1 MQITYR
7 RLPCG
12 AVVPHTGWEERH
24 PGVHF
29 RAAVVADLHDEPYGK
44 LMEALR
50 RIAPDL
56 ILIPGDLTENL
67 TVLTDESGK
76 SDRPGLGFL
85 AEAAALAP
93 TFYAWGNHETGA
105 GHINLGKPMR
115 ESVAQRSILPCWQ
128 DIIRASGAV
137 LLDQSYTVYRGLVL
151 GGMRSGLLNPG
162 RMPDLDWL
170 DGFCRRATGFCSA
183 TSRSILT
190 VTCGIIPLTCLL
202 RDTHT
207 AGNGACS
214 DGACS
219 RRIRGCFPSIRAA
232 SMRGVWS
239 SRAGCPIP

>member
-76 SDRPGLGFL
+76 SDRRGLGFL

-93 TFYAWGNHETGA
+93 TFYAWCNHETGA
-105 GHINLGKPMR
+105 GHINL
-115 ESVAQRSILPCWQ
+115 
-128 DIIRASGAV
+128 
-137 LLDQSYTVYRGLVL
+137 
-151 GGMRSGLLNPG
+151 
-162 RMPDLDWL
+162 
-170 DGFCRRATGFCSA
+170 
-183 TSRSILT
+183 
-190 VTCGIIPLTCLL
+190 
-202 RDTHT
+202 
-207 AGNGACS
+207 
-214 DGACS
+214 
-219 RRIRGCFPSIRAA
+219 
-232 SMRGVWS
+232 
-239 SRAGCPIP
+239 

>member
-1 MQITYR
+1 MHIPYR

-12 AVVPHTGWEERH
+12 ADAPHTGWEERH

-93 TFYAWGNHETGA
+93 TFYAWGLSLI
-105 GHINLGKPMR
+105 HI
-115 ESVAQRSILPCWQ
+115 
-128 DIIRASGAV
+128 
-137 LLDQSYTVYRGLVL
+137 
-151 GGMRSGLLNPG
+151 
-162 RMPDLDWL
+162 
-170 DGFCRRATGFCSA
+170 
-183 TSRSILT
+183 
-190 VTCGIIPLTCLL
+190 
-202 RDTHT
+202 
-207 AGNGACS
+207 
-214 DGACS
+214 
-219 RRIRGCFPSIRAA
+219 
-232 SMRGVWS
+232 
-239 SRAGCPIP
+239 